1 MYCLVLNACV
11 VLLGLK
17 EVFKP
22 STDSA
27 CLVVPSQKKISVFGF
42 GVLLGEASQVG
53 LFSRFYGLLGTA
65 LDARRMGPRFG
76 PNIFTK
82 LGYLT
87 SLYSP

>member
-1 MYCLVLNACV
+1 VYVFGYNSPPAAAR
-11 VLLGLK
+11 

-27 CLVVPSQKKISVFGF
+27 SLVVPSQKNFQFWVWAS
-42 GVLLGEASQVG
+42 LGGASQVG
-53 LFSRFYGLLGTA
+53 VFSRLYGLFYPA
-65 LDARRMGPRFG
+65 LDAHRMGPRFG

-87 SLYSP
+87 SL